1 MNMLTETLHSTA
13 KHCGAIDNLRVK
25 NSMPQAAAMKRR
37 HPLHDNRVTLYIGEV
52 AASKTP
58 IILDTLLGSC
68 VAVCMYD
75 PVLRAG
81 AMNHILLPKCR
92 TGDTNSRCGVHAM
105 ELLIDELMK
114 LGGDRRR
121 FVAKAFG
128 GANVFPS
135 IKMLL
140 IGKENARFVR
150 EFLATEKIPLIG
162 ERLGGNHAVHVYFR
176 ADTGK
181 ATVQTVDGSRLPKI
195 VMAETAYC
203 KPHPADKPF
212 GGEITIF

>member
-1 MNMLTETLHSTA
+1 
-13 KHCGAIDNLRVK
+13 
-25 NSMPQAAAMKRR
+25 
-37 HPLHDNRVTLYIGEV
+37 
-52 AASKTP
+52 
-58 IILDTLLGSC
+58 
-68 VAVCMYD
+68 MYD

-92 TGDTNSRCGVHAM
+92 TGDKNSKCGVHAM

-135 IKMLL
+135 IKMLH

-162 ERLGGNHAVHVYFR
+162 ERLGGNHAVHLYFR
-176 ADTGK
+176 TDTGK
-181 ATVQTVDGSRLPKI
+181 VTVQSVDGSRLPKI